1 MVLEKVLLATLL
13 VVDVGIKRGNKAK
26 QNKQTVKG
34 LYPKNIPLSL
44 TAGDKRTTMH
54 PTWNEVPMQ
63 GHNNF

>member
-1 MVLEKVLLATLL
+1 MVLEKVLLATLV

-34 LYPKNIPLSL
+34 LYPKNTSLSL
-44 TAGDKRTTMH
+44 TAVDKSTIKH
-54 PTWNEVPMQ
+54 SIWNEVPIQ